1 MNILITGAA
10 GFIGSNLF
18 NKLCLSSDNTVVG
31 IDNFSQEIYPAE
43 IKQNRVENFLSKKGV
58 FVERDIFDSALSLLF
73 EKYQFDIVVHLAAH
87 AGVRPSINNPEE
99 YYRNNV
105 LGTARLIN
113 MMTKYKCNKMV
124 FASSSSVYGNC
135 KELEFKEDIVGLKPI
150 SPYAATKLACEE
162 MLYMYHKL
170 NEMNIT
176 CLRFFTVYGPEQRPD
191 LAIHKFTDCLLND
204 NVIHVYGDGHN
215 VRDYTYIDDIVEGIV
230 SAINYTMYNTN
241 VYEIFN
247 LGGGNPVSISDM
259 IRTIAC
265 NLGKI
270 PNIVHM
276 SMQPGDVEKTVSNCD
291 KARLLL
297 SFKPRVSFDEGIA
310 KFVKWKLKTIGE

>member
-215 VRDYTYIDDIVEGIV
+215 VRDYTYIDDIVEG
-230 SAINYTMYNTN
+230 
-241 VYEIFN
+241 
-247 LGGGNPVSISDM
+247 
-259 IRTIAC
+259 
-265 NLGKI
+265 
-270 PNIVHM
+270 H
-276 SMQPGDVEKTVSNCD
+276 
-291 KARLLL
+291 
-297 SFKPRVSFDEGIA
+297 
-310 KFVKWKLKTIGE
+310 WW